1 MGNDRGGGGGF
12 PWWPWFSP
20 FARSV
25 GVALR
30 GGDIVATSLPPPVCL
45 THICQQ
51 RDLSSAESIL
61 ILIGCVKKNQFMIHD
76 PFHVLFITI

>member
-1 MGNDRGGGGGF
+1 MPSFTILPIQNLPFQHPFMGNDRGGGGGF

-30 GGDIVATSLPPPVCL
+30 GGDIVATSLPPSLLLFALL
-45 THICQQ
+45 TF
-51 RDLSSAESIL
+51 ANK
-61 ILIGCVKKNQFMIHD
+61 G
-76 PFHVLFITI
+76 T